1 MFRQLKNCHN
11 VDDLR
16 LLAKQRLPGPIFHY
30 IDGAADDEVTYRRNT
45 SSFDDCDL
53 VPNVLAGVEHI
64 DMSVSVMGQEL
75 KMPVFCSPTALQRL
89 FHHDGERAV
98 AKAAEKFGTMFGV
111 SALGTVTLKEIG
123 DMISTPKLFQFYF
136 HKDRGLNDAMVERAQ
151 DAGFNALALTVDTI
165 TGGNRERDLYT
176 GFTSPPRLT
185 LKSLISFAI
194 HPEWAMNYFFGE
206 AFELAELKDFVQ
218 QGSNVSV
225 SIGDYFAKMLDQS
238 MNWSDAEALREKWG
252 GPFCLKGI
260 MSVADAKKAVDIG
273 ADAIMVSN
281 HGGRQLDGSRSPFDQ
296 ISEISDAVGDKID
309 VILDGGV
316 RRGTHVL
323 KAIAAGA
330 DCVMIGSLLSGTTEA
345 PGEIIYVD
353 GDPHKTY
360 RGMASEEAQKD
371 WRGTASSL
379 EGISTVLPCKGPV
392 TKTLRDL
399 ERGIRSGFS
408 YSGARNLI
416 ELQSKAVFTRQTAAG
431 MRESNTH
438 ILGLK

>member
-11 VDDLR
+11 VNDLR

-45 SSFDDCDL
+45 SSFEDCDL
-53 VPNVLAGVEHI
+53 VPNVLAGVENI
-64 DMSVSVMGQEL
+64 DMSVSVMGQTL
-75 KMPVFCSPTALQRL
+75 KLPVFCSPTALQRL

-151 DAGFNALALTVDTI
+151 DARFNALALTVDTI

-185 LKSLISFAI
+185 LRSLISFAI
-194 HPEWAMNYFFGE
+194 HPGWALNYFFGE

-238 MNWSDAEALREKWG
+238 MSWSDAEALKAKWG

-273 ADAIMVSN
+273 ADAIMISN

-330 DCVMIGSLLSGTTEA
+330 KACSGGRMYLYSLA
-345 PGEIIYVD
+345 
-353 GDPHKTY
+353 
-360 RGMASEEAQKD
+360 
-371 WRGTASSL
+371 
-379 EGISTVLPCKGPV
+379 
-392 TKTLRDL
+392 
-399 ERGIRSGFS
+399 
-408 YSGARNLI
+408 
-416 ELQSKAVFTRQTAAG
+416 AAG
-431 MRESNTH
+431 QPGVEKALGNLKAEIERDMKLLGVTSISQINSNM
-438 ILGLK
+438 LRYRSR